1 MTPPAMSRTV
11 IIIDDHQVV
20 SLGVRSALLD
30 AGVADDALWLP
41 AVDPARIPAG
51 SVVVLDLR
59 LNDGS
64 SPHDNITA
72 LSGAGHPVVV
82 YTSAE
87 NPCLVR
93 EAIAAGALTI
103 VRKSAPLDE
112 LVEAVRAAAD
122 GESVPSPDWA
132 SALDADE
139 DFVARHLTSTE
150 AGVLTHYASG
160 ATSGV
165 VAREMGL
172 ALSTV
177 NTYVTRIRNKYRA
190 AGRPVH
196 SRVDLFRRAVE
207 DGLLPCVCCCS

>member
-11 IIIDDHQVV
+11 MIIDDHQVV

-41 AVDPARIPAG
+41 AVDPARIPTGA
-51 SVVVLDLR
+51 VVVLDRR
-59 LNDGS
+59 LNDDS
-64 SPHDNITA
+64 SPRDNITA

-93 EAIAAGALTI
+93 EAIAAGALAI
-103 VRKSAPLDE
+103 VRKSAPVDE
-112 LVEAVRAAAD
+112 LVDAVRAAAD
-122 GESVPSPDWA
+122 GEAVPGPDWA

-150 AGVLTHYASG
+150 AGVLTYYASG

-165 VAREMGL
+165 VAREMDLSL
-172 ALSTV
+172 ATV

-207 DGLLPCVCCCS
+207 DGLLPCVCCS

>member
-11 IIIDDHQVV
+11 MIIDDHQVV

-30 AGVADDALWLP
+30 AGAADEALWLP
-41 AVDPARIPAG
+41 AVDLARIPAG
-51 SVVVLDLR
+51 AVVVLDLR

-64 SPHDNITA
+64 SPRDNITA

-93 EAIAAGALTI
+93 EAIAAGALAI
-103 VRKSAPLDE
+103 VRKSAPVDE
-112 LVEAVRAAAD
+112 LVDAVRAAAD
-122 GESVPSPDWA
+122 GETVPGPDWA

-150 AGVLTHYASG
+150 AGVLMYYASG
-160 ATSGV
+160 VTSGV
-165 VAREMGL
+165 VACPFISL
-172 ALSTV
+172 LQFL
-177 NTYVTRIRNKYRA
+177 
-190 AGRPVH
+190 H
-196 SRVDLFRRAVE
+196 SYIFK
-207 DGLLPCVCCCS
+207 G

>member
-11 IIIDDHQVV
+11 MIIDDHQVV

-41 AVDPARIPAG
+41 AVDPARIPTGA
-51 SVVVLDLR
+51 VVVLDLR
-59 LNDGS
+59 LNDDS
-64 SPHDNITA
+64 SPRDNITA

-93 EAIAAGALTI
+93 EAIAAGALAI
-103 VRKSAPLDE
+103 VRKSAPVDE
-112 LVEAVRAAAD
+112 LGPA
-122 GESVPSPDWA
+122 WA

-150 AGVLTHYASG
+150 AGVLTYYASG

-165 VAREMGL
+165 VAREMDLSL
-172 ALSTV
+172 ATV

-207 DGLLPCVCCCS
+207 DGLLPCVCCS

>member
-1 MTPPAMSRTV
+1 MVAADCRAV
-11 IIIDDHQVV
+11 VIIDDHQVMG
-20 SLGVRSALLD
+20 LGVHDVLLD
-30 AGVADDALWLP
+30 AGVADKVLWFPGLSAAELP
-41 AVDPARIPAG
+41 EGV
-51 SVVVLDLR
+51 VVVLDLR
-59 LNDGS
+59 LGDGS
-64 SPHDNITA
+64 SPRANVAA
-72 LSGAGHPVVV
+72 LFEAGHPVVV

-93 EAIAAGALTI
+93 EAIAAGALAI
-103 VRKSAPLDE
+103 VRKSAPVDE
-112 LVEAVRAAAD
+112 LVDAVRAAAD

>member
-1 MTPPAMSRTV
+1 M
-11 IIIDDHQVV
+11 
-20 SLGVRSALLD
+20 
-30 AGVADDALWLP
+30 
-41 AVDPARIPAG
+41 
-51 SVVVLDLR
+51 LDLR
-59 LNDGS
+59 LNDDS
-64 SPHDNITA
+64 SPRDNITA

-93 EAIAAGALTI
+93 EAIAAGALAI
-103 VRKSAPLDE
+103 VRKSAPVDE
-112 LVEAVRAAAD
+112 LVDAVRAAAD
-122 GESVPSPDWA
+122 GEAVPGPDWA

-150 AGVLTHYASG
+150 AGVLTYYASG

-165 VAREMGL
+165 VAREMDLSL
-172 ALSTV
+172 ATV
-177 NTYVTRIRNKYRA
+177 NTYVTRTRNKYRA

-207 DGLLPCVCCCS
+207 DGLLPCVCCS